1 MIDGSPRR
9 RDGRPVF
16 VDCHCGTP
24 PQDLRGPVGAGPAG
38 LHGLSA
44 VGGRDSL
51 EPDGADP
58 LTGAAPVS
66 DLELDATE
74 RLIDSWLEAAA
85 GSKEAI
91 AAVERGPEGA
101 RRWYVRVTGDEKEVW
116 TIWFT
121 LGQRTLHYET
131 YLVPAPEENHAQ
143 FYEHLLRR
151 NRRLTGLKLEIGP
164 EDAVFLSGSMPV
176 MQVTPGALDGILG
189 SMYAATELIF
199 RPAMRIGYASKF
211 HR

>member
-1 MIDGSPRR
+1 MSGQDPPGSDG
-9 RDGRPVF
+9 G
-16 VDCHCGTP
+16 
-24 PQDLRGPVGAGPAG
+24 
-38 LHGLSA
+38 
-44 VGGRDSL
+44 
-51 EPDGADP
+51 DP

-66 DLELDATE
+66 EDDLDAME
-74 RLIDSWLEAAA
+74 RLIDSCLETAAR
-85 GSKEAI
+85 SKEAI
-91 AAVERGPEGA
+91 AAVERGPEGS

-131 YLVPAPEENHAQ
+131 YLVPAPEENQAQ

-164 EDAVFLSGSMPV
+164 EDAVFLSGSTPV

-211 HR
+211 RG

>member
-1 MIDGSPRR
+1 MSGQDPSEADG
-9 RDGRPVF
+9 G
-16 VDCHCGTP
+16 
-24 PQDLRGPVGAGPAG
+24 
-38 LHGLSA
+38 
-44 VGGRDSL
+44 
-51 EPDGADP
+51 DP
-58 LTGAAPVS
+58 LTGAAPVT
-66 DLELDATE
+66 DIELDATE
-74 RLIDSWLEAAA
+74 RLIDSWLAAA

-91 AAVERGPEGA
+91 AAVERGPEGS
-101 RRWYVRVTGDEKEVW
+101 RRWYVRVNGDEKEVW

-164 EDAVFLSGSMPV
+164 EDAVFLSGSTPV
-176 MQVTPGALDGILG
+176 MQVTAGTLDGILG

-211 HR
+211 RG

>member
-1 MIDGSPRR
+1 M
-9 RDGRPVF
+9 
-16 VDCHCGTP
+16 
-24 PQDLRGPVGAGPAG
+24 
-38 LHGLSA
+38 
-44 VGGRDSL
+44 
-51 EPDGADP
+51 
-58 LTGAAPVS
+58 TGAAPAS
-66 DLELDATE
+66 NDELDAVE
-74 RLIDSWLEAAA
+74 RVIESWLAAAA
-85 GSKEAI
+85 GATPAI
-91 AAVERGPEGA
+91 AAVERGPEGS
-101 RRWYVRVTGDEKEVW
+101 RRWYVRIWGEEKDVW

-164 EDAVFLSGSMPV
+164 EDAVFLSGSTPV
-176 MQVTPGALDGILG
+176 ARVTTGALDGILG

-211 HR
+211 RG

>member
-1 MIDGSPRR
+1 MSGLDPSEADG
-9 RDGRPVF
+9 G
-16 VDCHCGTP
+16 
-24 PQDLRGPVGAGPAG
+24 
-38 LHGLSA
+38 
-44 VGGRDSL
+44 
-51 EPDGADP
+51 DP
-58 LTGAAPVS
+58 LTGAAPVT
-66 DLELDATE
+66 DAELDATQ

-91 AAVERGPEGA
+91 AAVERGPEGS
-101 RRWYVRVTGDEKEVW
+101 RRWYVRVSGDEKEVW

-131 YLVPAPEENHAQ
+131 CLVPAPEENHAR

-164 EDAVFLSGSMPV
+164 EDAVFLSGSTPV
-176 MQVTPGALDGILG
+176 MQVTAGGLDGILG

-211 HR
+211 RG

>member
-1 MIDGSPRR
+1 MSAPD
-9 RDGRPVF
+9 
-16 VDCHCGTP
+16 P
-24 PQDLRGPVGAGPAG
+24 P
-38 LHGLSA
+38 
-44 VGGRDSL
+44 
-51 EPDGADP
+51 EPDGGDP
-58 LTGAAPVS
+58 LTGAAPAS
-66 DLELDATE
+66 DVELGATE

-85 GSKEAI
+85 RSNPAI
-91 AAVERGPEGA
+91 AAVERGPEGS

-116 TIWFT
+116 TIWFA

-131 YLVPAPEENHAQ
+131 YLVPAPEENHAR

-164 EDAVFLSGSMPV
+164 EDAVFLSGSTPV
-176 MQVTPGALDGILG
+176 PQVTSGALDGILG

-211 HR
+211 RG

>member
-1 MIDGSPRR
+1 MSGQDPPGSDG
-9 RDGRPVF
+9 G
-16 VDCHCGTP
+16 
-24 PQDLRGPVGAGPAG
+24 
-38 LHGLSA
+38 
-44 VGGRDSL
+44 
-51 EPDGADP
+51 DP

-66 DLELDATE
+66 DLDLDATE
-74 RLIDSWLEAAA
+74 RLIDSCLEAAA

-91 AAVERGPEGA
+91 AAVERGPEGS

-164 EDAVFLSGSMPV
+164 EDAVFLSGSTPV

-211 HR
+211 QG

>member
-1 MIDGSPRR
+1 MGGQD
-9 RDGRPVF
+9 
-16 VDCHCGTP
+16 P
-24 PQDLRGPVGAGPAG
+24 P
-38 LHGLSA
+38 
-44 VGGRDSL
+44 
-51 EPDGADP
+51 EPDGGDP

-74 RLIDSWLEAAA
+74 RLIDSCLEAAA
-85 GSKEAI
+85 RSNPAI
-91 AAVERGPEGA
+91 AALERGPEGS
-101 RRWYVRVTGDEKEVW
+101 RRWYVRVAGDEKEVW

-131 YLVPAPEENHAQ
+131 YLVPAPEENEAR

-164 EDAVFLSGSMPV
+164 EDAVFLSGATGAS
-176 MQVTPGALDGILG
+176 QVSAAVLDGVLG

-211 HR
+211 RG

>member
-1 MIDGSPRR
+1 M
-9 RDGRPVF
+9 
-16 VDCHCGTP
+16 
-24 PQDLRGPVGAGPAG
+24 
-38 LHGLSA
+38 
-44 VGGRDSL
+44 GGRDSP

-211 HR
+211 RG